1 MTTTTED
8 LEHQLGKGI
17 RAHRQSQNLTQA
29 ELADRANVA
38 LGSLKALEQGRNST
52 TSTLV
57 KVLRALGQT
66 DWLAHL
72 APSAPT
78 FSPLEVAKRRT
89 ADATA
94 RVSRVR
100 KRTSA

>member
-1 MTTTTED
+1 MATTTED
-8 LEHQLGKGI
+8 LERQLGRGI
-17 RAHRQSQNLTQA
+17 RAHRQRQNLTQA

-66 DWLAHL
+66 EWLTHL
-72 APSAPT
+72 APPAPT
-78 FSPLEVAKRRT
+78 FSPLEVAKQRT
-89 ADATA
+89 AETSA
-94 RVSRVR
+94 RASRVR
-100 KRTSA
+100 KRTSP